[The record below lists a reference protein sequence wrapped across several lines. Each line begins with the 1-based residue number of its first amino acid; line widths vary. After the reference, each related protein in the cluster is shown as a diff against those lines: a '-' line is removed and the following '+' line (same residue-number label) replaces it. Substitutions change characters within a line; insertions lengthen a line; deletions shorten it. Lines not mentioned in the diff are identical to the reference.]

1 MKEGVTVTGTDF
13 YANVEKH
20 PQLTWLGVHPETEEV
35 VVKDT
40 YLGIKHALT
49 LDSITESRWSDLC
62 DIMTGKRDG
71 KIMRHIS
78 RIVGYVSRH
87 ENWNPSKLAELAER
101 HKGNYAV
108 AS

>member
-1 MKEGVTVTGTDF
+1 MTGTDF

-49 LDSITESRWSDLC
+49 LQTINEYRWEDLQ
-62 DIMTGKRDG
+62 DVITGKRDG
-71 KIMRHIS
+71 TIMRPIT
-78 RIVGYVSRH
+78 RIVGYYSRVN
-87 ENWNPSKLAELAER
+87 NWNLSKLAELDDR